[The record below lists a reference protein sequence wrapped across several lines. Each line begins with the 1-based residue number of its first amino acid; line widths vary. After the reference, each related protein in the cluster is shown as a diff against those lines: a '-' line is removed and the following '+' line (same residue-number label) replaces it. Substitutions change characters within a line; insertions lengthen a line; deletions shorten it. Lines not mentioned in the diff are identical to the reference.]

1 MSGTSLSILIAPSN
15 VAYVATQV
23 LALGGGAWR
32 LRDRGAHK
40 DWALSLACS
49 TAAAAPGALVLIELG
64 SRVIASLFIDAI
76 LTFPPAALTLLVCWL
91 WALVFSPVLMFIAV
105 FVRARGTPG
114 SIYALQLVQLV
125 AWCWS
130 VPVTL
135 VITLQA

>member
-1 MSGTSLSILIAPSN
+1 M
-15 VAYVATQV
+15 
-23 LALGGGAWR
+23 
-32 LRDRGAHK
+32 
-40 DWALSLACS
+40 
-49 TAAAAPGALVLIELG
+49 LIELG

-76 LTFPPAALTLLVCWL
+76 LTFPPAALTLLIFWL
-91 WALVFSPVLMFIAV
+91 WALVFSPVFMFIAV

-114 SIYALQLVQLV
+114 TIYALQLVQLV